1 MEGGEKDREREKMIG
16 ERGRSFQKEG
26 GQDKEGTDAYG
37 SVANRSI
44 PLIAQLAQA
53 DDMNAI

>member
-1 MEGGEKDREREKMIG
+1 MRKRKREEDRRE
-16 ERGRSFQKEG
+16 RSFQKEG
-26 GQDKEGTDAYG
+26 GQDREGTDEYNFG
-37 SVANRSI
+37 ANRSI